1 MKVIKDKFY
10 FMIDPKTKLDLI
22 DKIHAHLKEN
32 YSSEGEHEGEYFAY
46 FENDRIALI
55 LSHVDIHVKGYFDY
69 KIEILIRAD
78 GYKITKLAE
87 YLFGNKNEGMR
98 QFFHDKYATEILKEK
113 EQYDNLNLYLEECFQ
128 CINSKNLIAA
138 SMLLRC
144 CVEVFLTI
152 QGATEYNLGAKITS
166 FIKQI
171 DQKQDFELF
180 AKNQKKAELEDFIKT
195 IKGLGDDVVHLNGKN
210 LKDLIEK
217 YDLMQ
222 MFKLFCILIEN
233 SILKCDIRQKN
244 EDDIAKRVRSINFTV
259 KEKDLDDNDDDPIPF

>member
-1 MKVIKDKFY
+1 
-10 FMIDPKTKLDLI
+10 MIDPIKKLALV
-22 DKIHAHLKEN
+22 DKIH
-32 YSSEGEHEGEYFAY
+32 EYFVEKY
-46 FENDRIALI
+46 CDCVGNFESAQI
-55 LSHVDIHVKGYFDY
+55 G
-69 KIEILIRAD
+69 EILGYCGVNVGVRGYTRYSKDILIYSEAD
-78 GYKITKLAE
+78 QIVKLAE
-87 YLFGNKNEGMR
+87 YLSGSKYKGMR
-98 QFFHDKYATEILKEK
+98 QFFHDKYAMEILKEK

-138 SMLLRC
+138 SILLRC
-144 CVEVFLTI
+144 CVEVFLTL

-171 DQKQDFELF
+171 DQNQDFELF
-180 AKNQKKAELEDFIKT
+180 ARNQKKDELEDFIKT

-233 SILKCDIRQKN
+233 SILKDDIRQKN
-244 EDDIAKRVRSINFTV
+244 EDDIAMRVKSINFTV
-259 KEKDLDDNDDDPIPF
+259 KEKDLSENEDDFIPF